1 MRKGRA
7 VVVVRLIHP
16 PALHFR
22 SLAPP
27 QWWGFS
33 CWEAPSHCGNR
44 ALRRSPEFHQKL
56 RSPPERWIA
65 SANPQRE
72 GCRWLHP
79 SAYPAVDWVVLRSSC
94 MAINSAARLPAKEGL
109 LLERGFGARG
119 VCGGAGLNGQSAHPA
134 AQQPRWLVFI
144 GRAQKPRGSH
154 RIPCA
159 PRVTGVRLN
168 CQDVSPASRCRMTDG
183 LECFEP

>member
-1 MRKGRA
+1 MA
-7 VVVVRLIHP
+7 SSFRLSGSG
-16 PALHFR
+16 LG
-22 SLAPP
+22 
-27 QWWGFS
+27 GF
-33 CWEAPSHCGNR
+33 AQFMHGHQQ
-44 ALRRSPEFHQKL
+44 RR
-56 RSPPERWIA
+56 
-65 SANPQRE
+65 
-72 GCRWLHP
+72 
-79 SAYPAVDWVVLRSSC
+79 
-94 MAINSAARLPAKEGL
+94 SAARKGL

-168 CQDVSPASRCRMTDG
+168 CQDVPTASRCRMTDG
-183 LECFEP
+183 LEYFEP